1 MAAQT
6 ALGAIVRTRFAML
19 GRKTAAAAACA
30 CLSVPAQA
38 ASYYLVVGGL
48 GGQPEY
54 ADEFARYTAEIS
66 AAARRSVSDESQVVS
81 LIGETAT
88 REALRE
94 ALRRLADELSEADDL
109 TVVLVGHGSH
119 DGETYKFNLP
129 GPDITGAE
137 LGELLAAVPAEPQF
151 VVNATS
157 ASGAVLEDWKAD
169 DRIVVTATRSG
180 AERNAVR
187 FPEYFAAALS
197 ADAADTNKDGV
208 VNAREAFDY
217 ASRRV
222 ADSYESDGRLATEHP
237 QLEGQGAG
245 AFRVARLTERE
256 AETAEIESL
265 LAELDTLEGEVAALR
280 ARREELGS
288 EEYLSQLQDLL
299 VEVALVQERI
309 DAERAAASQG
319 ADASGDAGG
328 SGDAGDTGDSGD
340 AGDTGDAAG
349 GSAAAEAG
357 GADSGGDDGDA
368 GDGDA
373 DDVPVRETL

>member
-1 MAAQT
+1 MRGT
-6 ALGAIVRTRFAML
+6 KI
-19 GRKTAAAAACA
+19 AAAAVCA

-66 AAARRSVSDESQVVS
+66 AAAQRSVSDESQVVS

-94 ALRRLADELSEADDL
+94 ELRRLADELSEADDL

-137 LGELLAAVPAEPQF
+137 LGELLAAVPAQPQL

-169 DRIVVTATRSG
+169 NRIVVTATRSG

-187 FPEYFAAALS
+187 FPEHFAAALS

-217 ASRRV
+217 ASRQV

-237 QLEGQGAG
+237 QLEGEGAG

-256 AETAEIESL
+256 AETPEIESL
-265 LAELDTLEGEVAALR
+265 LAELDSLEGEVAALR
-280 ARREELGS
+280 TRRDELGS
-288 EEYLSQLQDLL
+288 EEYLSRLQELL
-299 VEVALVQERI
+299 VELSLVQERI
-309 DAERAAASQG
+309 DAERAASSQG
-319 ADASGDAGG
+319 ADGGGDADGSGG
-328 SGDAGDTGDSGD
+328 TGDAGDAGDT
-340 AGDTGDAAG
+340 AG
-349 GSAAAEAG
+349 GSAAPEAG
-357 GADSGGDDGDA
+357 DTDTGSDDDADGDA
-368 GDGDA
+368 ADE